1 MCVYKQ
7 CIVHRVLPLLTDNLL
22 EHVEIPSAKNEVYVN
37 ICMLQLVTYI
47 LYYIVIILH
56 YIRLY

>member
-22 EHVEIPSAKNEVYVN
+22 KHVEIPSTKNEVHVN
-37 ICMLQLVTYI
+37 ICMLQLVTLHYI
-47 LYYIVIILH
+47 TLYDIILH
-56 YIRLY
+56 YIN